1 MAAPH
6 VERRGVLYLIVC
18 AAPPAR
24 DAQILVKLAHAAG
37 WDVCVIATPS
47 ARSFIDIRALE
58 AATGHPVRS
67 DYKQPDDPDVL
78 PPPDAIAVAPATF
91 NTINKWAAGISDTL
105 ALGLLTEAIG
115 KRLPVVALPFIN
127 AAQAEHPAFQRS
139 IEQLRKEG
147 IRLLYGPDVLQLHEP
162 GTGSKRVALYPWRMI
177 LDALEPQMTREG
189 SLSTFKAGP
198 EATSVPSSPATT
210 LRSGSLPRAL
220 VEATWA

>member
-1 MAAPH
+1 MAALH

-24 DAQILVKLAHAAG
+24 DALILVKLAQAAG
-37 WDVCVIATPS
+37 WEVCVIATPS
-47 ARSFIDIRALE
+47 ARSFIDIPALE

-67 DYKQPDDPDVL
+67 DYKRPEDPDVL

-115 KRLPVVALPFIN
+115 KRLPVVALPFVN

-139 IEQLRKEG
+139 IEQLREEG
-147 IRLLYGPDVLQLHEP
+147 IRLLYGPDVLELHEP
-162 GTGSKRVALYPWRMI
+162 GTGNQRVAFFPWRLI
-177 LDALEPQMTREG
+177 VGALQPQP
-189 SLSTFKAGP
+189 GP
-198 EATSVPSSPATT
+198 
-210 LRSGSLPRAL
+210 
-220 VEATWA
+220 